1 MAVACLL
8 GSIYLAQWGYEESFL
23 RLNALSTDF
32 LDQLM
37 PHWTHL
43 AEGAILSGVLIL
55 TLLFRRPALA
65 ITVAMGMIGL
75 ALVVAVLKQGVFPD
89 WDRPALVFPMEQ
101 IRFLSLGQERHFSFP
116 SGHSTVAGA
125 LYAFLCFSAPLRG
138 AGWGIGWALLALSI
152 AYTRIYIGVHFLG
165 DVIAGVV
172 LGCVIASVCLWYVY
186 PFVERWTLS
195 LKGNHLQTLRWCMVG
210 LSLFLIVFATYELVQ
225 TYYL

>member
-8 GSIYLAQWGYEESFL
+8 GSLYLVRWGYEESFL

-55 TLLFRRPALA
+55 GLLFRRPALA
-65 ITVAMGMIGL
+65 ISVALGMISV
-75 ALVVAVLKQGVFPD
+75 ALMVAFLKQGVFPD
-89 WDRPALVFPMEQ
+89 WDRPAAVFPMDQ
-101 IRFLSLGQERHFSFP
+101 LRFLSLGEERHFSFP

-125 LYAFLCFSAPLRG
+125 LFAFLCFSLPFRG
-138 AGWGIGWALLALSI
+138 AGWGIGWALLSLSV
-152 AYTRIYIGVHFLG
+152 AYSRIYIGVHFLG
-165 DVIAGVV
+165 DVIAGIV
-172 LGCVIASVCLWYVY
+172 LGCVIASACLWYVY
-186 PFVERWTLS
+186 PFVERWIQS
-195 LKGNHLQTLRWCMVG
+195 LKANHVQTLRWCMMG
-210 LSLFLIVFATYELVQ
+210 LSIFLIVFATYELLG